1 MCGIAGK
8 VSFQSNQQDREKV
21 LGRMVES
28 LRRRGPD
35 GSGIV
40 SSGAITLG
48 HTRLAIIDLSDHA
61 AQPMQDETSRYWIVF
76 NGEIY
81 NYRELRQD
89 LQREGYSFFSDS
101 DTEVLLKAY
110 MHWGT
115 HCFAKFNGMF
125 AVAIWDSKEEILVL
139 ARDRF
144 GKKPLC
150 YYRFPDGSI
159 SFAST
164 VAALR
169 SDPDI
174 PSALSP
180 EAMNCFLALGYI
192 LAPLT
197 VLDGAKKLEPSHF
210 MAIDFKSGKIRKEKY
225 WDYAHYFSVKRGAK
239 EAEVA
244 AVVRDLIRQAV
255 RRRMISDVPLGVFLS
270 GGVDSGAVAKGA
282 AEVDAKIMAFSMGF
296 SDRMYNELPYAKR
309 LADDLGI
316 TRHFCMELPLQ
327 DSPAEMETMFEA
339 FDEPFSDTSLI
350 PTMALAEFT
359 RKRIT
364 VALSGD
370 GGDEIFGGYVT
381 YIADAFAGKYRVLPG
396 GIRSF
401 LAQTSRSLPV
411 SLNRKVGLDFK
422 VKQFLQGAV
431 HDGAMAHYS
440 WRLIF
445 TPEERVKILGAQN
458 RALVFDTDPSRA
470 FKAYYDDVS
479 HAETLDRHLY
489 VDAKTWLADD
499 ILVKLDRSAMFRGLE
514 TRCPFLDNDL
524 VEYMAGVPSTMK
536 VKRFQLKYIFKKA
549 LQGYLPDWVMARKKS
564 GFNAPVSRWLE
575 ASYKGRPHDSLWLKN
590 EHSYFMSHVYD
601 RYAGKQMERP

>member
-1 MCGIAGK
+1 
-8 VSFQSNQQDREKV
+8 
-21 LGRMVES
+21 MVES
-28 LRRRGPD
+28 LKRRGPD

-110 MHWGT
+110 MHWGDD
-115 HCFAKFNGMF
+115 CFVKFNGMF
-125 AVAIWDSKEEILVL
+125 AVAMWDRKEEVLVL

-164 VAALR
+164 VAALSR
-169 SDPDI
+169 DPDVPTVI
-174 PSALSP
+174 SP

-192 LAPLT
+192 LTPLT
-197 VLDGAKKLEPSHF
+197 VLDGVRKLEPSHF

-225 WDYAHYFSVKRGAK
+225 WDYARCFSVKRDAK
-239 EAEVA
+239 EEEVA
-244 AVVRDLIRQAV
+244 AVVRNLIRQSV
-255 RRRMISDVPLGVFLS
+255 KRRMISDVPLGVFLS

-282 AEVDAKIMAFSMGF
+282 AEMNAQIMAFSMGF
-296 SDRMYNELPYAKR
+296 GDRTYNELPYARR
-309 LADDLGI
+309 LAADLGI
-316 TRHFCMELPLQ
+316 TRHFCMELPLE
-327 DSPAEMETMFEA
+327 DSPAEMEAMFDA

-381 YIADAFAGKYRVLPG
+381 YSADELARKYRVLPNV
-396 GIRSF
+396 IRSLF
-401 LAQTSRSLPV
+401 AGASRGLPV
-411 SLNRKVGLDFK
+411 SRNRKVGLDFK
-422 VKQFLQGAV
+422 VKQFLQGGA
-431 HDGAMAHYS
+431 HDEEMAHYS

-445 TPEERVKILGAQN
+445 SPEERVKILGERN
-458 RALVFDTDPSRA
+458 RTMVFDTDPSKA
-470 FKAYYDDVS
+470 FKAYYAEVA
-479 HAETLDRHLY
+479 HAENLDRHLY

-499 ILVKLDRSAMFRGLE
+499 ILVKLDRSAMYWGLE

-524 VEYMAGVPSTMK
+524 VEYMAGVPSAMK
-536 VKRFQLKYIFKKA
+536 VKGFQLKYIFKKA
-549 LQGYLPDWVMARKKS
+549 LQGYLPDWVAARKKS
-564 GFNAPVSRWLE
+564 GFNAPVSRWID
-575 ASYKGRPHDSLWLKN
+575 ASHRGRRHDSLWMKN
-590 EHSYFMSHVYD
+590 EHSYFMWHVYD
-601 RYAGKQMERP
+601 RYAGKQMERS